1 MAKLHNILALAA
13 TALAFTIGVPH
24 SVQAQ
29 PSGFIE
35 SRTTWGPVYGTVWV
49 RGRETKETKR
59 VREWQDRYTSGGP
72 FLPEGDYGGLSTVA
86 RDWMRPTM
94 RAAVAEESR
103 RARLA
108 ARQRELER
116 WQAQT
121 WLDKLWHTR
130 FVNGVPAKPFICP
143 GAVEGQTLAAWD
155 PDLTVL
161 MALMAACTSGNGF
174 GGSPSPAAS
183 GGTTPSDL
191 RLKRDIDLLERHD
204 NGLGLYRYRY
214 LWSDQLYVGVM
225 AQEVATVA
233 PAAVLIGADGY
244 LRVDYGRLGLRL
256 QTWDEWRAAH

>member
-1 MAKLHNILALAA
+1 MAKLHSVLALAA

-24 SVQAQ
+24 SAQAQ
-29 PSGFIE
+29 FGPFDVFMGRAIKGTPGEQETRRRREGPPPLTERERRHLQAAE
-35 SRTTWGPVYGTVWV
+35 SRG
-49 RGRETKETKR
+49 
-59 VREWQDRYTSGGP
+59 
-72 FLPEGDYGGLSTVA
+72 
-86 RDWMRPTM
+86 
-94 RAAVAEESR
+94 
-103 RARLA
+103 ARLA

-116 WQAQT
+116 WQAQA

-130 FVNGVPAKPFICP
+130 FANGVPAKPFICP

-161 MALMAACTSGNGF
+161 MSLMAACTSGNGF
-174 GGSPSPAAS
+174 GGSPSPAGSS
-183 GGTTPSDL
+183 GSTPSDI
-191 RLKRDIDLLERHD
+191 RLKRDIDLLERLD